1 MQEGRC
7 NLLLREYKES
17 VETRN
22 SEKLRDRAG
31 REGERTLTKR
41 RKGRAGREERKQAR
55 YRRDSEK
62 NKKNAARRG
71 ETGGTESED
80 VAKPVRSRQWS
91 LVHLHLNRVAW
102 RYLTLK
108 MVSVYYPLET
118 PPSYLSSCTSSFV
131 AYSISSEALKQ
142 PLNSPS
148 AAPVHRRASEC
159 IVYAAIRETYCRLAN
174 NERFPRGRS
183 VVFIFSGNWKLYE
196 RYSRGVT
203 FPAS

>member
-1 MQEGRC
+1 MGR
-7 NLLLREYKES
+7 
-17 VETRN
+17 
-22 SEKLRDRAG
+22 
-31 REGERTLTKR
+31 GERKENKR
-41 RKGRAGREERKQAR
+41 DTGGTARKI
-55 YRRDSEK
+55 
-62 NKKNAARRG
+62 KKKAARRG

>member
-1 MQEGRC
+1 M
-7 NLLLREYKES
+7 
-17 VETRN
+17 
-22 SEKLRDRAG
+22 
-31 REGERTLTKR
+31 
-41 RKGRAGREERKQAR
+41 
-55 YRRDSEK
+55 
-62 NKKNAARRG
+62 
-71 ETGGTESED
+71 SED

-174 NERFPRGRS
+174 NERFPRGDPWS
-183 VVFIFSGNWKLYE
+183 LFSLATGNFTNGTAAALPSP
-196 RYSRGVT
+196 RANPIS
-203 FPAS
+203 FP